1 MFSRHEC
8 RVFSCLPTCGRGLQR
23 YRKNAFTWHTHQPP
37 ICCFSTTMHQ
47 PFSGWHALNAQVRQV
62 SCHAVLPFSLNNQW
76 LIISSLLF
84 FRVTLGCQ
92 KPAFRKILCS
102 MRTLFQDFQ
111 GKPLFRT
118 LCLFVLVRTYSLYF
132 ILGAKQIMSRQKGT
146 WKNN

>member
-23 YRKNAFTWHTHQPP
+23 YRKNVFTWHTHQPP

-84 FRVTLGCQ
+84 FQSDSRMLEACFSEDFVQHEDLVLGFSREAFVQNTLSFCVS
-92 KPAFRKILCS
+92 KNIF
-102 MRTLFQDFQ
+102 
-111 GKPLFRT
+111 
-118 LCLFVLVRTYSLYF
+118 LVFHSWSKVDYVQTEGYLE
-132 ILGAKQIMSRQKGT
+132 K
-146 WKNN
+146 